1 MSQPSTSPISLISQD
16 GVANVNITNPSD
28 MQQALQYLLHNFET
42 LQQRV
47 STHDDLFAE
56 LTALRSEN
64 ATLKAKI
71 ASLEAQ
77 ISAGADVN
85 SSSALSPL
93 VSDSES
99 IRAPQVASPINKA
112 SYGAIAAKAAATT
125 ATTTRRPP
133 SKKRKLAASRPFQPV
148 DPSAPRGFE
157 YLYLHRNRKLSRA
170 EIRRNLRLLG
180 LDLSRVLD
188 ICFPGPKA
196 IGLLIHVLYK
206 EEVISLL
213 SAAKVPLV
221 DGFDPLD
228 PVNLADPELQH
239 LSLADK
245 ANECAELQFT
255 RCSRALSRLGAGR
268 AHLVGPIG
276 KYFSSKGWIDED
288 SLSQILSSL
297 PPSSFASRGRDPGA
311 AFRGD
316 TVMSDALVSD
326 SASAGSHSL

>member
-1 MSQPSTSPISLISQD
+1 MSQHFTLANLQMSPNAI
-16 GVANVNITNPSD
+16 ANVDMSNPNDISNVFK
-28 MQQALQYLLHNFET
+28 YLLNTVNT
-42 LQQRV
+42 LQERV
-47 STHDDLFAE
+47 TTHDDILNE
-56 LTALRSEN
+56 LSTLRNEN
-64 ATLKAKI
+64 ATLKAEI
-71 ASLEAQ
+71 ANLHAQ
-77 ISAGADVN
+77 LKSASTKLPTATDSNVV
-85 SSSALSPL
+85 SSSATL
-93 VSDSES
+93 D
-99 IRAPQVASPINKA
+99 
-112 SYGAIAAKAAATT
+112 
-125 ATTTRRPP
+125 RPP
-133 SKKRKLAASRPFQPV
+133 NQVSNVSVPTYSAVAARAGPKPVTKKRKLAASRTFQPV

-157 YLYLHRNRKLSRA
+157 YLYLNRNRKLTRA

-188 ICFPGPKA
+188 ICFPGPKVL
-196 IGLLIHVLYK
+196 GLLVHVLYK
-206 EEVISLL
+206 EEVVSLL
-213 SAAKVPLV
+213 SAAKVLLV

-297 PPSSFASRGRDPGA
+297 PLPLSASRGRDPGA

-326 SASAGSHSL
+326 AASAGSHSL

>member
-1 MSQPSTSPISLISQD
+1 MSEHSTLANLQMSTNVATNVDMSNPTDLSQA
-16 GVANVNITNPSD
+16 V
-28 MQQALQYLLHNFET
+28 QYLLNTVQT
-42 LQQRV
+42 LQTRV
-47 STHDDLFAE
+47 TSHDDILAE
-56 LTALRSEN
+56 LNALRSEN
-64 ATLKAKI
+64 TSLKAEI
-71 ASLEAQ
+71 ANLKAQLTSPSDNLVNAPASSVPSLSVAVPSTRE
-77 ISAGADVN
+77 
-85 SSSALSPL
+85 
-93 VSDSES
+93 
-99 IRAPQVASPINKA
+99 QVPTAMVPTYS
-112 SYGAIAAKAAATT
+112 AIAARNTSKPA
-125 ATTTRRPP
+125 
-133 SKKRKLAASRPFQPV
+133 SKKRKLAASRAFQPV

-157 YLYLHRNRKLSRA
+157 YLYLNRNRKLTRA
-170 EIRRNLRLLG
+170 EVRRNLRLLG

-188 ICFPGPKA
+188 ICFPGPKV

-213 SAAKVPLV
+213 STAKVPLV

-255 RCSRALSRLGAGR
+255 RCSRALSRLGTGR
-268 AHLVGPIG
+268 AHLVGPVG

-297 PPSSFASRGRDPGA
+297 PSPLSASRGRDPGA

>member
-1 MSQPSTSPISLISQD
+1 MNKFQLLWFPLI
-16 GVANVNITNPSD
+16 V
-28 MQQALQYLLHNFET
+28 
-42 LQQRV
+42 
-47 STHDDLFAE
+47 
-56 LTALRSEN
+56 
-64 ATLKAKI
+64 
-71 ASLEAQ
+71 
-77 ISAGADVN
+77 
-85 SSSALSPL
+85 PL
-93 VSDSES
+93 
-99 IRAPQVASPINKA
+99 P
-112 SYGAIAAKAAATT
+112 
-125 ATTTRRPP
+125 
-133 SKKRKLAASRPFQPV
+133 LPV

-157 YLYLHRNRKLSRA
+157 YLYLNRNRKLTRA

-188 ICFPGPKA
+188 ICFPGPKV

-276 KYFSSKGWIDED
+276 KYFSTKGWIDED

-297 PPSSFASRGRDPGA
+297 PSPLSASRGRDPGA

-326 SASAGSHSL
+326 AASAGSHSL

>member
-1 MSQPSTSPISLISQD
+1 MSEHSTLANLQMSTN
-16 GVANVNITNPSD
+16 VATNVDMSNPTD
-28 MQQALQYLLHNFET
+28 LTQAVQYLLNTVQT
-42 LQQRV
+42 LQTRV
-47 STHDDLFAE
+47 TSHDDILAE
-56 LTALRSEN
+56 LNALRSEN
-64 ATLKAKI
+64 TSLKAEI
-71 ASLEAQ
+71 ANLKAQLTSPSDNLVIAPASSVPSLSVAVP
-77 ISAGADVN
+77 SAR
-85 SSSALSPL
+85 
-93 VSDSES
+93 E
-99 IRAPQVASPINKA
+99 QVPTAMVPTYS
-112 SYGAIAAKAAATT
+112 AIAARNASKPA
-125 ATTTRRPP
+125 
-133 SKKRKLAASRPFQPV
+133 SKKRKLAASRAFQPV

-157 YLYLHRNRKLSRA
+157 YLYLNRNRKLSRS
-170 EIRRNLRLLG
+170 EVRRNLRLLG

-188 ICFPGPKA
+188 ICFPGPKV
-196 IGLLIHVLYK
+196 IGLLVHVQYE

-213 SAAKVPLV
+213 AAAKVPLV

-276 KYFSSKGWIDED
+276 KYFSSKGWLDDD

>member
-1 MSQPSTSPISLISQD
+1 MSNLTDS
-16 GVANVNITNPSD
+16 N
-28 MQQALQYLLHNFET
+28 QQFQYLLNIVQD

-47 STHDDLFAE
+47 TSHDDVIAE
-56 LTALRSEN
+56 LTALRNEN
-64 ATLKAKI
+64 ATLKAEI
-71 ASLEAQ
+71 ANLHAQLE
-77 ISAGADVN
+77 SATSPNPTQSA
-85 SSSALSPL
+85 SSSSL
-93 VSDSES
+93 VSPPPVSTVQQAS
-99 IRAPQVASPINKA
+99 AAPVP
-112 SYGAIAAKAAATT
+112 SYSAAAARSASKPVT
-125 ATTTRRPP
+125 
-133 SKKRKLAASRPFQPV
+133 KKRKLAAGRAFQPI

-157 YLYLHRNRKLSRA
+157 YLYLNRNRKLTRA
-170 EIRRNLRLLG
+170 EVKRNLRLLG

-188 ICFPGPKA
+188 ICFPGPMA
-196 IGLLIHVLYK
+196 LGLLVHVPYK
-206 EEVISLL
+206 EVISLL

-268 AHLVGPIG
+268 AHLVGPVG

-297 PPSSFASRGRDPGA
+297 PSPLSASRGRDPGA
-311 AFRGD
+311 AFRGG

-326 SASAGSHSL
+326 AASAGSHSL

>member
-1 MSQPSTSPISLISQD
+1 MSKFAIP
-16 GVANVNITNPSD
+16 NVDIPKLTDSE
-28 MQQALQYLLHNFET
+28 QKFQYLLNIVQD

-47 STHDDLFAE
+47 TSHDDLIAE
-56 LTALRSEN
+56 LATLRTEN
-64 ATLKAKI
+64 ATLKAEI
-71 ASLEAQ
+71 TNLRAQLESPTSRTTAKND
-77 ISAGADVN
+77 SD
-85 SSSALSPL
+85 SSSVFPSL
-93 VSDSES
+93 VNAVNQTSA
-99 IRAPQVASPINKA
+99 APIPSYSAVAARSVSKPV
-112 SYGAIAAKAAATT
+112 
-125 ATTTRRPP
+125 
-133 SKKRKLAASRPFQPV
+133 SKKRKLAAGRTFMPV

-157 YLYLHRNRKLSRA
+157 YLYLNRKRKLSRA
-170 EIRRNLRLLG
+170 EVRRNLRLLG
-180 LDLSRVLD
+180 FDISRVLD
-188 ICFPGPKA
+188 ICFPGPKV
-196 IGLLIHVLYK
+196 IGLLVHVQYK

-213 SAAKVPLV
+213 STAKVPLV

>member
-1 MSQPSTSPISLISQD
+1 MSKFAIP
-16 GVANVNITNPSD
+16 NVDIPKLTDSE
-28 MQQALQYLLHNFET
+28 QKFQYLLNIVQD

-47 STHDDLFAE
+47 TSHDDLIAE
-56 LTALRSEN
+56 LTALRNEN
-64 ATLKAKI
+64 AKLKAEITNLHAQLNSTPSHTTTKN
-71 ASLEAQ
+71 AS
-77 ISAGADVN
+77 D
-85 SSSALSPL
+85 SSSMFPPVVNAVKQTSAASTP
-93 VSDSES
+93 SYS
-99 IRAPQVASPINKA
+99 AVAARSTSKPV
-112 SYGAIAAKAAATT
+112 T
-125 ATTTRRPP
+125 
-133 SKKRKLAASRPFQPV
+133 KKRKLAAGRTFMPV
-148 DPSAPRGFE
+148 DPNAPRGFE
-157 YLYLHRNRKLSRA
+157 YLYLNRNRKLTRA
-170 EIRRNLRLLG
+170 EVRRNLRLLG

-188 ICFPGPKA
+188 ICFPGPKV
-196 IGLLIHVLYK
+196 IGLLVHVQYK

-213 SAAKVPLV
+213 AAAKVPLV

-276 KYFSSKGWIDED
+276 KYFSSKGWLDDD

-326 SASAGSHSL
+326 STSAGSHSL

>member
-1 MSQPSTSPISLISQD
+1 MSEHSTLANLQMSTNVATNVDMSNPTDLSQA
-16 GVANVNITNPSD
+16 V
-28 MQQALQYLLHNFET
+28 QYLLNTVQT
-42 LQQRV
+42 LQTRV
-47 STHDDLFAE
+47 TSHDDILAE
-56 LTALRSEN
+56 LHALRSEN
-64 ATLKAKI
+64 TSLKAEI
-71 ASLEAQ
+71 ANLKAQLTSPSDNLVIAPVSSVPSLSVAVP
-77 ISAGADVN
+77 SAR
-85 SSSALSPL
+85 
-93 VSDSES
+93 E
-99 IRAPQVASPINKA
+99 QVPTAMVPTYS
-112 SYGAIAAKAAATT
+112 AIAARNTSKPA
-125 ATTTRRPP
+125 
-133 SKKRKLAASRPFQPV
+133 SKKRKLAASRAFQPV

-157 YLYLHRNRKLSRA
+157 YLYLNRNRKLSRA
-170 EIRRNLRLLG
+170 EVRRNLRLLG

-188 ICFPGPKA
+188 ICFPGPKV
-196 IGLLIHVLYK
+196 IGLLVHVLYK

-213 SAAKVPLV
+213 STAKVPLV

-255 RCSRALSRLGAGR
+255 RCSRALSRLGTGR
-268 AHLVGPIG
+268 AHLVGPVG
-276 KYFSSKGWIDED
+276 KYFSSKGWLDDD

>member
-1 MSQPSTSPISLISQD
+1 MSQQSGSPISLISQD
-16 GVANVNITNPSD
+16 GAANVDITNASD
-28 MQQALQYLLHNFET
+28 MQQALQYLLHNFQT

-85 SSSALSPL
+85 SSATFPSL
-93 VSDSES
+93 VSDPAS
-99 IRAPQVASPINKA
+99 IRAPQNAPPIQKA
-112 SYGAIAAKAAATT
+112 SYGAIAAKAAATAT
-125 ATTTRRPP
+125 ATTHRPP

-157 YLYLHRNRKLSRA
+157 YLYLHRNRKLSRP
-170 EIRRNLRLLG
+170 EVRRNLRLLG

-188 ICFPGPKA
+188 ICFPGPKVV
-196 IGLLIHVLYK
+196 GLLVHVLYK

-213 SAAKVPLV
+213 STAKVPLV

-245 ANECAELQFT
+245 ANECAELQ
-255 RCSRALSRLGAGR
+255 SRR
-268 AHLVGPIG
+268 
-276 KYFSSKGWIDED
+276 
-288 SLSQILSSL
+288 
-297 PPSSFASRGRDPGA
+297 
-311 AFRGD
+311 
-316 TVMSDALVSD
+316 
-326 SASAGSHSL
+326 

>member
-1 MSQPSTSPISLISQD
+1 MSQSSSSPISLISQD
-16 GVANVNITNPSD
+16 GVANVNIPDASD
-28 MQQALQYLLHNFET
+28 MQQALQYLLHKFET

-71 ASLEAQ
+71 ALLESQ
-77 ISAGADVN
+77 LSAGADVN
-85 SSSALSPL
+85 CSSTSPPL
-93 VSDSES
+93 DSDPAPIS
-99 IRAPQVASPINKA
+99 APQDAPTMNKVT
-112 SYGAIAAKAAATT
+112 YGAIAAKAAATT
-125 ATTTRRPP
+125 TTTSRRPP
-133 SKKRKLAASRPFQPV
+133 SKKRKLAASRAFQPI
-148 DPSAPRGFE
+148 DPKAPRGFQ
-157 YLYLHRNRKLSRA
+157 YLYLNRNRKLTRS

-188 ICFPGPKA
+188 VCFPGPKA
-196 IGLLIHVLYK
+196 IGLLVHVQYVP
-206 EEVISLL
+206 EVISLL
-213 SAAKVPLV
+213 ATAKVPLV

-239 LSLADK
+239 LSMSAKADK
-245 ANECAELQFT
+245 CAELHYS
-255 RCSRALSRLGAGR
+255 RCCRALSRLGAGR
-268 AHLVGPIG
+268 PHLVAPVG
-276 KYFSSKGWIDED
+276 KYFSSHGWIDDD
-288 SLSQILSSL
+288 SLSQILSEL

>member
-1 MSQPSTSPISLISQD
+1 MSEHSTLANLQMSTN
-16 GVANVNITNPSD
+16 VATNVDMSNPTD
-28 MQQALQYLLHNFET
+28 LTQAVQYLLNTVQT
-42 LQQRV
+42 LQTRV
-47 STHDDLFAE
+47 TSHDDILAE
-56 LTALRSEN
+56 LNALRSEN
-64 ATLKAKI
+64 TSLKAEI
-71 ASLEAQ
+71 ANLKAQLTSPSDNLVIAPASSVPSLSVAVP
-77 ISAGADVN
+77 SAR
-85 SSSALSPL
+85 
-93 VSDSES
+93 E
-99 IRAPQVASPINKA
+99 QVPTAMVPTYS
-112 SYGAIAAKAAATT
+112 AIAARNASKPA
-125 ATTTRRPP
+125 
-133 SKKRKLAASRPFQPV
+133 SKKRKLAASRAFQPV

-157 YLYLHRNRKLSRA
+157 YLYLNRNRKLSRA
-170 EIRRNLRLLG
+170 EVRRNLRLLG

-188 ICFPGPKA
+188 ICFPGPKV
-196 IGLLIHVLYK
+196 IGLLVHVLYK

-213 SAAKVPLV
+213 STAKVPLV

-255 RCSRALSRLGAGR
+255 RCSRALSRLGTGR

-276 KYFSSKGWIDED
+276 KYFCSKGWLDDD

>member
-1 MSQPSTSPISLISQD
+1 MTS
-16 GVANVNITNPSD
+16 
-28 MQQALQYLLHNFET
+28 
-42 LQQRV
+42 
-47 STHDDLFAE
+47 HDDILAE
-56 LTALRSEN
+56 LNALRSEN
-64 ATLKAKI
+64 TSLKAEI
-71 ASLEAQ
+71 ANLKAQLTSPSDNLVIAPASSVPSLSVAVPSVRE
-77 ISAGADVN
+77 
-85 SSSALSPL
+85 
-93 VSDSES
+93 
-99 IRAPQVASPINKA
+99 QVPTAMVPTYS
-112 SYGAIAAKAAATT
+112 AIAARNTSKPA
-125 ATTTRRPP
+125 
-133 SKKRKLAASRPFQPV
+133 SKKRKLAASRAFQPV

-157 YLYLHRNRKLSRA
+157 YLYLNRNRKLSRS
-170 EIRRNLRLLG
+170 EVRRNLRLLG

-188 ICFPGPKA
+188 IYFPGPKV
-196 IGLLIHVLYK
+196 IGLLVHVQYK

-213 SAAKVPLV
+213 SVAKVPLV

-276 KYFSSKGWIDED
+276 KYFCSKGWLDDD

>member
-1 MSQPSTSPISLISQD
+1 M
-16 GVANVNITNPSD
+16 
-28 MQQALQYLLHNFET
+28 
-42 LQQRV
+42 
-47 STHDDLFAE
+47 
-56 LTALRSEN
+56 
-64 ATLKAKI
+64 
-71 ASLEAQ
+71 
-77 ISAGADVN
+77 
-85 SSSALSPL
+85 LSPPL
-93 VSDSES
+93 AVAA
-99 IRAPQVASPINKA
+99 RAGPKPV
-112 SYGAIAAKAAATT
+112 T
-125 ATTTRRPP
+125 
-133 SKKRKLAASRPFQPV
+133 KKRKLAASRTFQPV

-157 YLYLHRNRKLSRA
+157 YLYLNRNRKLTRA

-188 ICFPGPKA
+188 ICFPGPKV
-196 IGLLIHVLYK
+196 IGLLVHVLYK
-206 EEVISLL
+206 EEVVSLL

-297 PPSSFASRGRDPGA
+297 PSPPSASRGRYPGA

-326 SASAGSHSL
+326 AASAGSHSL

>member
-1 MSQPSTSPISLISQD
+1 MSQHFTPTNSQMSTNAQ
-16 GVANVNITNPSD
+16 ANVD
-28 MQQALQYLLHNFET
+28 MQSSNNLENTIQYLLNTVQT
-42 LQQRV
+42 LQNRV
-47 STHDDLFAE
+47 TSHDDILAE
-56 LTALRSEN
+56 LHALRSEN
-64 ATLKAKI
+64 TSLKAEI
-71 ASLEAQ
+71 ANLKAQLTSSDNLVTTPVSSVSSLPA
-77 ISAGADVN
+77 
-85 SSSALSPL
+85 ALPTA
-93 VSDSES
+93 SE
-99 IRAPQVASPINKA
+99 QVPTAVVPTYSV
-112 SYGAIAAKAAATT
+112 IAARNASKPA
-125 ATTTRRPP
+125 
-133 SKKRKLAASRPFQPV
+133 SKKRKLAASRTFQPV

-157 YLYLHRNRKLSRA
+157 YLYLNRNRKLTRA

-188 ICFPGPKA
+188 ICFPGPKV

-276 KYFSSKGWIDED
+276 KYFSTKGWIDED

-297 PPSSFASRGRDPGA
+297 PSPLSASRGRDPGA

-326 SASAGSHSL
+326 AASAGSHSL

>member
-1 MSQPSTSPISLISQD
+1 MSEHSTLANLQMSTNVATNVDMSNPTDLSQA
-16 GVANVNITNPSD
+16 V
-28 MQQALQYLLHNFET
+28 QYLLNTVQT
-42 LQQRV
+42 LQTRV
-47 STHDDLFAE
+47 TSHDDILAE
-56 LTALRSEN
+56 LNALRSEN
-64 ATLKAKI
+64 TSLKAEI
-71 ASLEAQ
+71 ANLKAQLTSPSDNLVIAPASSVPSLSVAVPSVRE
-77 ISAGADVN
+77 
-85 SSSALSPL
+85 
-93 VSDSES
+93 
-99 IRAPQVASPINKA
+99 QVPTAMVPTYS
-112 SYGAIAAKAAATT
+112 AIAARNTSKPA
-125 ATTTRRPP
+125 
-133 SKKRKLAASRPFQPV
+133 SKKRKLAASRAFQPV
-148 DPSAPRGFE
+148 DPSTPRGFE
-157 YLYLHRNRKLSRA
+157 YLYLNRNRKLSRS
-170 EIRRNLRLLG
+170 EVRRNLRLLG

-188 ICFPGPKA
+188 ICFPGPKV
-196 IGLLIHVLYK
+196 IGLLVHVQYK

-213 SAAKVPLV
+213 AAAKVPLV

-276 KYFSSKGWIDED
+276 KYFCSKGWLDDD

-297 PPSSFASRGRDPGA
+297 PSPLSASRGRDPGA

>member
-1 MSQPSTSPISLISQD
+1 MFPSL
-16 GVANVNITNPSD
+16 TN
-28 MQQALQYLLHNFET
+28 
-42 LQQRV
+42 
-47 STHDDLFAE
+47 
-56 LTALRSEN
+56 
-64 ATLKAKI
+64 
-71 ASLEAQ
+71 
-77 ISAGADVN
+77 
-85 SSSALSPL
+85 
-93 VSDSES
+93 
-99 IRAPQVASPINKA
+99 
-112 SYGAIAAKAAATT
+112 AAKQASAAPVTSYSAV
-125 ATTTRRPP
+125 AARSVSKPVN
-133 SKKRKLAASRPFQPV
+133 KKRKLAAGRTFMPV

-157 YLYLHRNRKLSRA
+157 YLYLNRKRKLTRA
-170 EIRRNLRLLG
+170 EVRRNLRLLG
-180 LDLSRVLD
+180 FDLSRVLD
-188 ICFPGPKA
+188 ICFPGPKV
-196 IGLLIHVLYK
+196 IGLLVHVQYK

-213 SAAKVPLV
+213 STAKVPLV

-255 RCSRALSRLGAGR
+255 RCSRALSRLGTGR
-268 AHLVGPIG
+268 AHLVGPVG
-276 KYFSSKGWIDED
+276 KYFSSKGWLDDD

>member
-1 MSQPSTSPISLISQD
+1 MSEHSTLANLQMSTN
-16 GVANVNITNPSD
+16 VATNVDMSNPTD
-28 MQQALQYLLHNFET
+28 LTQAVQYLLNTVQT
-42 LQQRV
+42 LQTRV
-47 STHDDLFAE
+47 TSHDDILAE
-56 LTALRSEN
+56 LNALRSEN
-64 ATLKAKI
+64 TSLKAEI
-71 ASLEAQ
+71 ANLKAQLTSPSDNLVIAPVSSVPSLSVAVP
-77 ISAGADVN
+77 SAR
-85 SSSALSPL
+85 
-93 VSDSES
+93 E
-99 IRAPQVASPINKA
+99 QVPTAMVPTYS
-112 SYGAIAAKAAATT
+112 AIAARNTSKPA
-125 ATTTRRPP
+125 
-133 SKKRKLAASRPFQPV
+133 SKKRKLAASRAFQPV

-157 YLYLHRNRKLSRA
+157 YLYLNRNRKLSRA
-170 EIRRNLRLLG
+170 EVRRNLRLLG

-188 ICFPGPKA
+188 ICFPGPKV

-213 SAAKVPLV
+213 STAKVPLV

-255 RCSRALSRLGAGR
+255 RCSRALSRLGTGR
-268 AHLVGPIG
+268 AHLVGPVG

-297 PPSSFASRGRDPGA
+297 PSPLSASRGRDPGA